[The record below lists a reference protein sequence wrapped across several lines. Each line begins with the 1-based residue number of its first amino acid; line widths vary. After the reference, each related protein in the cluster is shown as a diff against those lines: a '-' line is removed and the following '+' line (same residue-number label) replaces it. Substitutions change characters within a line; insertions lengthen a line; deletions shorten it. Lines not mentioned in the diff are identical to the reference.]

1 MVNPLLTK
9 HIRSRRLDIGRVL
22 FCVFTDFDLVS
33 GLKKNFGLAS
43 ILRYHMT
50 GSASGYHE
58 TNTVFW
64 SATCR
69 ASEMSLSCPLG
80 VFRVGPARKIK
91 RTWPISSLS
100 RSCPHSWLITHTWWY
115 RCNVLERSISGYV
128 RLVKLPHELWRG
140 ELERGA
146 KPLVTNVEAMV
157 PIQIGKIRG
166 WRAGCR
172 NVSHCQQQSSHLAD
186 QILPTCCRFPC
197 IRETPQMKS
206 VIQ

>member
-1 MVNPLLTK
+1 MVNPSVGQDGWILAT
-9 HIRSRRLDIGRVL
+9 SF
-22 FCVFTDFDLVS
+22 FCVFTDLDLVS
-33 GLKKNFGLAS
+33 GLQKNFGLAS

-50 GSASGYHE
+50 GSASVYHE

-64 SATCR
+64 SATGW
-69 ASEMSLSCPLG
+69 ASKMGLSCPLG
-80 VFRVGPARKIK
+80 IFRVGPARKIK
-91 RTWPISSLS
+91 RTRLISSLS
-100 RSCPHSWLITHTWWY
+100 RSCPHILGCRY
-115 RCNVLERSISGYV
+115 NVLERSISGYV

-146 KPLVTNVEAMV
+146 KPLVTNVEGMV
-157 PIQIGKIRG
+157 PLQIGKIRG